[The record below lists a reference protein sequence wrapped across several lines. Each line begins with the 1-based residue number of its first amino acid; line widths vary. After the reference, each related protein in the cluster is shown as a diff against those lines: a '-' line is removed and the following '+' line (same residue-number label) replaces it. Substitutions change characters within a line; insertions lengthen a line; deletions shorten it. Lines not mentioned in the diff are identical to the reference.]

1 MWEAISTVFS
11 GGNAFLA
18 LAGILIL
25 VAVFGAYVKLGIIS
39 IRKKG
44 FQAGRFA
51 PDRERGMLRR
61 QAEYVRKYC
70 LALEPQLRTIFRK
83 KEFRAGGE
91 DAFYYKYLSCL
102 MANEVEN
109 WVLSNNVTQSAGYIE
124 QKKNE
129 MKTFLAS
136 AVGKCD
142 FSEAALE
149 RKVGAWVTEIIQ
161 HIILMRK
168 NAG

>member
-1 MWEAISTVFS
+1 M
-11 GGNAFLA
+11 

-39 IRKKG
+39 IKKKG
-44 FQAGRFA
+44 FQTGRCA
-51 PDRERGMLRR
+51 PEYERGILRR
-61 QAEYVRKYC
+61 QAEYARKYC
-70 LALEPQLRTIFRK
+70 LALEPQLRIIFKK
-83 KEFRAGGE
+83 KEFHASGE
-91 DAFYYKYLSCL
+91 EAFYYKYLSCL
-102 MANEVEN
+102 MADEVEN
-109 WVLSNNVTQSAGYIE
+109 WLLANNVSQSANYME
-124 QKKNE
+124 QKKTE

-149 RKVGAWVTEIIQ
+149 KKVDVWVQEIIQ
-161 HIILMRK
+161 HINLIRK